1 MYRAGRF
8 AWGLIAVAAAT
19 AVGVTTHDAGFVV
32 ITFIGS
38 LWLPRVLGLA
48 PRHGHGF
55 GWRGMSGGACGG
67 GRRHADPST
76 SAATT
81 QPL

>member
-8 AWGLIAVAAAT
+8 AWGLVAVAAAT

-32 ITFIGS
+32 ITFLGS

-48 PRHGHGF
+48 PRRGPGF
-55 GWRGMSGGACGG
+55 GWRGMSGGGCSGH
-67 GRRHADPST
+67 RHADPAA
-76 SAATT
+76 SAPAA
-81 QPL
+81 QSL